1 MSKTKAGVR
10 TDLVLLRQSK
20 KGGAIDNIAE
30 LCLGK
35 SVEKVRFGGL
45 VQRVVRH
52 EAASVGVVAE
62 R

>member
-1 MSKTKAGVR
+1 MR

-30 LCLGK
+30 LGLGK